1 VRCRSKGRKG
11 EEGRSSPAGRKSGEA
26 VLELNSGE
34 VPASGDGDGV
44 ADEVRTMTAV
54 SKT

>member
-1 VRCRSKGRKG
+1 MIKKNC
-11 EEGRSSPAGRKSGEA
+11 SPARNFAAEA
-26 VLELNSGE
+26 VLELDGGEVPVTNGGE